1 MREEEAHQVDQ
12 GQSDS
17 NTDEDGDVIM
27 EEHRRVAPPVRRPP
41 ALPYPRR
48 ALRKLST
55 LWM

>member
-17 NTDEDGDVIM
+17 NTDEDGDVIV
-27 EEHRRVAPPVRRPP
+27 EEHRRVAPPVRRPL

-48 ALRKLST
+48 ALRKLSM